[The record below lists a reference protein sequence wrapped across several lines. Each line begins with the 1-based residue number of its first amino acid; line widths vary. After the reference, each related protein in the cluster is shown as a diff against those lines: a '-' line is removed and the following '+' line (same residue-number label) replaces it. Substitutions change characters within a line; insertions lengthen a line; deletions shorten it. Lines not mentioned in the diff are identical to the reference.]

1 MKLVQLD
8 PEEFAKRHRRA
19 AAYRSRARRTPS
31 PAMRDGRRLAT
42 PRRLRSP
49 LRESAPRRAPSPPW
63 WPSARRR
70 GSDGIRA
77 KAP

>member
-42 PRRLRSP
+42 PRRAAIAAA
-49 LRESAPRRAPSPPW
+49 RERAET
-63 WPSARRR
+63 
-70 GSDGIRA
+70 RA
-77 KAP
+77 KPALVAKRAAKGK